1 VCRAPGSLSSR
12 LRAPTVAYHCQ
23 VTDEQPISRRAAR
36 EAAAPARRG
45 SRQRPPRNDQGPD
58 ADGTRPRG
66 IGALFA
72 KHPTAWL
79 MGAIAVVFVL
89 LGTGAVF
96 AGVSVGSASAAG
108 PAASA
113 TPEPPRAVP
122 AGELAAS
129 RLRTCSIRSVARD
142 PRLSQ
147 LHAYVARGD
156 TGEVLFDRRGDVPA
170 RTASV
175 LKLFTAAA
183 ALSVLG
189 PDFRV
194 TTSVLP
200 GSAPGSIVF
209 VGRGDATLSALP
221 PGQESVY
228 RGAPKLADLAQ
239 QTLAAY
245 SGPQITSII
254 LDASYWSSA
263 DKWHP
268 SWARSEQTIGYHSE
282 VTALQVDGDRANPTQ
297 VTSPRSTDPIGR
309 AGRLFLEALRA
320 ADTEGKVADEVSFST
335 GTATGGSP
343 LAEVKSQPMSQWI
356 DYMLLVSDNTLAEM
370 LARITSKESALDG
383 SAASLQQAIPSAL
396 VDFNISGADLVIKD
410 GSGLSHEN
418 AVPASAIAQLL
429 LAMQAGGKDLDVI
442 RAGLP
447 VAGETGTLASRF
459 TGSNSVARGQVFAK
473 TGWIDTAYSLAG
485 LVKAEDGT
493 VLVFVFYA
501 IRGDIESNAREA
513 LDTLTTA
520 VYKCGDNLSN
530 N

>member
-1 VCRAPGSLSSR
+1 V
-12 LRAPTVAYHCQ
+12 VAYHCQ

-45 SRQRPPRNDQGPD
+45 PRRKPAGRDDGPD
-58 ADGTRPRG
+58 ADGVRPGG

-72 KHPTAWL
+72 NHPTAWL
-79 MGAIAVVFVL
+79 TGAIAVVFVL

-108 PAASA
+108 PAVTA
-113 TPEPPRAVP
+113 TPEPPRDVP
-122 AGELAAS
+122 AEQQVAS
-129 RLRTCSIRSVARD
+129 RLRTCSIRSIARD
-142 PRLSQ
+142 PRLSK
-147 LHAYVARGD
+147 LHAHVARAD
-156 TGEVLFDRRGDVPA
+156 TGEVLFDRRSHVPA

-183 ALSVLG
+183 ALSALG

-200 GSAPGSIVF
+200 GSSPGSIVF

-239 QTLAAY
+239 KTLASY
-245 SGPQITSII
+245 SGPPITSII

-263 DKWHP
+263 DKWHS

-309 AGRLFLEALRA
+309 AGQLFLAALRA

-343 LAEVKSQPMSQWI
+343 LAEVKSRPISEWI

-396 VDFNISGADLVIKD
+396 SEYDIPPAELVIKD

-418 AVPASAIAQLL
+418 AVPASAISQLL
-429 LAMQAGGKDLDVI
+429 LAMEAGGKDLGVI
-442 RAGLP
+442 RDALP
-447 VAGETGTLASRF
+447 VAGESGTLAGRF
-459 TGSNSVARGQVFAK
+459 TGSNADARGEVIAK
-473 TGWIDTAYSLAG
+473 TGWINTAYSLAG
-485 LVKAEDGT
+485 VVKARDGT
-493 VLVFVFYA
+493 VLVFTFYA
-501 IRGDIESNAREA
+501 IRTGIGSDTREA
-513 LDTLTTA
+513 LDTLTTR
-520 VYKCGDNLSN
+520 VYKCGDNLSDY
-530 N
+530 